1 MWRGALPVR
10 KAFFALIRFAL
21 LLSANLS
28 AADAGSVWVFTT
40 EQLPPLKHIGLA
52 EHVFVLDDI
61 EKPLASLSFDYPG
74 SEAQARQQA
83 NALLSSPRGQ
93 ALLADIKRNAK
104 AVAVAW
110 QSGIAKLPAVL
121 VDEQF
126 VVYGEYD
133 VRAALQRI
141 EAHRRAR

>member
-1 MWRGALPVR
+1 M
-10 KAFFALIRFAL
+10 L
-21 LLSANLS
+21 LLFIATVS
-28 AADAGSVWVFTT
+28 AAETGRVWVFTT
-40 EQLPPLKHIGLA
+40 EQLPPLKHTHLA

-74 SEAQARQQA
+74 SEAQARQRA
-83 NALLSSPRGQ
+83 SALLNSPKGQ
-93 ALLADIKRNAK
+93 ALLADIKRNTK

-133 VRAALQRI
+133 VRTAIGRV

>member
-1 MWRGALPVR
+1 M
-10 KAFFALIRFAL
+10 
-21 LLSANLS
+21 
-28 AADAGSVWVFTT
+28 WVFTT
-40 EQLPPLKHIGLA
+40 EQLPPLKQLGLA

-61 EKPLASLSFDYPG
+61 EKPLATLSFDYPG
-74 SEAQARQQA
+74 SEAQARQHA
-83 NALLSSPRGQ
+83 SALLNSPQGQ

-133 VRAALQRI
+133 VRTAIARI